1 MEDNE
6 QNPKAS
12 ANPNAPQT
20 KTVKKKKV
28 VVGYG
33 YGNGGYGGYGGYG
46 AGGYGG
52 YGNAPV
58 AGGGAVMPNRTLRD
72 YLMILRE
79 RIWYIIVTFFV
90 IFAGI
95 LLYTFRMT
103 PMYTS
108 VATVQILR
116 DSDVPID
123 GPGGVQR
130 SHNDIVSNVEDF
142 NTQVKLM
149 ESFEVISAVQSAPQR
164 GRHEK
169 AHGTLQRHD
178 YFRAEAHGG
187 GNPPRIQVDYAR
199 KTLACSEGRVPPPR
213 PRNSD
218 AHCKSVRH

>member
-46 AGGYGG
+46 CGRLRR

-123 GPGGVQR
+123 GPR
-130 SHNDIVSNVEDF
+130 RRAA
-142 NTQVKLM
+142 K
-149 ESFEVISAVQSAPQR
+149 PQR
-164 GRHEK
+164 HCFERRRLQHSGQ
-169 AHGTLQRHD
+169 AHGE
-178 YFRAEAHGG
+178 FRGYLGG
-187 GNPPRIQVDYAR
+187 AVGASKR
-199 KTLACSEGRVPPPR
+199 TT
-213 PRNSD
+213 
-218 AHCKSVRH
+218 